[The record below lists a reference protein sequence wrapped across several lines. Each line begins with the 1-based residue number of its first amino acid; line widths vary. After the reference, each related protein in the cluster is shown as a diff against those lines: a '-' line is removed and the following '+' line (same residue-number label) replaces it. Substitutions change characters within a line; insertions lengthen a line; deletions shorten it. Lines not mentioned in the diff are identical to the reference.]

1 MSTSASTS
9 GSSASSSNASFSDA
23 ASLSARGYVPALDIR
38 TDGLKS
44 FAPDEPID
52 TLVVAV
58 FKGANGLELAGGPG
72 EVLTSQQEIALWKL
86 LTAVG
91 AVGSKGEVTTVPGEV
106 LAGAGTVNAEAAS
119 DEAAP
124 AGAAVERILAVGL
137 GDIEEVTDETIRE
150 AAGVASRN
158 VKRPQA
164 QAEGANAGA
173 DGAGTSADGAGA
185 DGAGTS
191 ADGASQDMDTNS
203 ASTNSANRGA
213 HVVSTLGMFGTE
225 AALVG
230 HGLGAYS
237 YFGQRAGTAAIDRI
251 TVLTHGSDG
260 NASAPEDTV
269 KRARIVV
276 ESVCFARDLV
286 NAPANELYPESYA
299 AIAAHQAEEFGI
311 KAEILDEKQLEEQ
324 GFGGIIGVGKG
335 SARAPRLLRL
345 TYTPAETKDGAPFVA
360 LVGKGITFDT
370 GGISLK
376 PGANMWDM
384 ISDMGGSAAVIAS
397 IYAVARLGV
406 PVKVTATVPMAENMP
421 SDRAT
426 RPGDILRHYGG
437 LTTEV
442 LNTDAEGRLV
452 LADAIVRA
460 CEDKPDYLIE
470 TATLTGAQMVAL
482 GNRTPG
488 VMGSIDFRDRVA
500 MISQEV
506 GENAWPMPL
515 PAELD
520 DALKSDVADL
530 RNIST
535 TRWGGMSVAGCY
547 LSHFVPDD
555 VEWVHIDIAGP
566 AYNTSA
572 PHGYTPK
579 RGTGVP
585 VRTIV
590 ETIERI
596 GRG

>member
-1 MSTSASTS
+1 MS
-9 GSSASSSNASFSDA
+9 NR
-23 ASLSARGYVPALDIR
+23 LSARGAVPTLDVR
-38 TDGLKS
+38 TDGFES
-44 FAPDEPID
+44 FGSDETID
-52 TLVVAV
+52 NLVVAV
-58 FKGANGLELAGGPG
+58 FQGENGLELAGGPG
-72 EVLTSQQEIALWKL
+72 EVLSSQQEIALWKL

-91 AVGSKGEVTTVPGEV
+91 AVGRKGEVTTVPGEILSNSGV
-106 LAGAGTVNAEAAS
+106 ANEEGEAPS
-119 DEAAP
+119 TP
-124 AGAAVERILAVGL
+124 RIERILAVGL

-150 AAGVASRN
+150 AAGVVSRS
-158 VKRPQA
+158 VTRPV
-164 QAEGANAGA
+164 AEAGS
-173 DGAGTSADGAGA
+173 DDSE
-185 DGAGTS
+185 
-191 ADGASQDMDTNS
+191 SQNE
-203 ASTNSANRGA
+203 ARARGA
-213 HVVSTLGMFGTE
+213 HVVSTLGMFGAE
-225 AALVG
+225 AAAVG

-237 YFGQRAGTAAIDRI
+237 YFGQKSGTATIDRV
-251 TVLTHGSDG
+251 TVLTHPGED
-260 NASAPEDTV
+260 NDKSAQDV
-269 KRARIVV
+269 AKRSQILV

-299 AIAAHQAEEFGI
+299 AIAAEQAKEFGI
-311 KAEILDEKQLEEQ
+311 DAEILDEKQLEEQ

-345 TYTPAETKDGAPFVA
+345 TYTPTKNDGDTPFVA

-397 IYAVARLGV
+397 IYAVARLDA
-406 PVKVTATVPMAENMP
+406 PVKVTATIPMAENMP

-460 CEDKPDYLIE
+460 CEDNPDYLIE

-488 VMGSIDFRDRVA
+488 IMGSIDFRDRVA

-506 GENAWPMPL
+506 GDNGWPMPL

-547 LSHFVPDD
+547 LSHFVPEN

-566 AYNTSA
+566 AYNTAA

-590 ETIERI
+590 EAIEAI
-596 GRG
+596 GRD

>member
-1 MSTSASTS
+1 VTT
-9 GSSASSSNASFSDA
+9 
-23 ASLSARGYVPALDIR
+23 SLSARGAVPALDVR

-44 FAPDEPID
+44 FGANESID

-58 FKGANGLELAGGPG
+58 FQGANGLELAGGPG

-91 AVGSKGEVTTVPGEV
+91 AVGKKGEVTTVPGEV
-106 LAGAGTVNAEAAS
+106 LSDGDATGISDDDAS
-119 DEAAP
+119 GP
-124 AGAAVERILAVGL
+124 VVERILAVGL

-150 AAGVASRN
+150 VAGVASRN
-158 VKRPQA
+158 VKRPNNQTDEEGESD
-164 QAEGANAGA
+164 AE
-173 DGAGTSADGAGA
+173 
-185 DGAGTS
+185 
-191 ADGASQDMDTNS
+191 
-203 ASTNSANRGA
+203 STDRGA

-237 YFGQRAGTAAIDRI
+237 YFGQKSGSAAVERV
-251 TVLTHGSDG
+251 TVLGHAGDDTK
-260 NASAPEDTV
+260 SAPEEIT
-269 KRARIVV
+269 KRAQILV
-276 ESVCFARDLV
+276 ESVYFARDLV

-299 AIAAHQAEEFGI
+299 TIAAEQAKEFGI
-311 KAEILDEKQLEEQ
+311 EAEILDEKQLEKQ

-345 TYTPAETKDGAPFVA
+345 TYTPAEAKEDTPFVA

-397 IYAVARLGV
+397 IYAVARLGA

-488 VMGSIDFRDRVA
+488 IMGSIDFRDRVA
-500 MISQEV
+500 MVSQEV
-506 GENAWPMPL
+506 GDNGWPMPL

-535 TRWGGMSVAGCY
+535 NRWGGMSVAGCY
-547 LSHFVPDD
+547 LSHFVPEN

-590 ETIERI
+590 ETIESI
-596 GRG
+596 GRD

>member
-1 MSTSASTS
+1 MDT
-9 GSSASSSNASFSDA
+9 
-23 ASLSARGYVPALDIR
+23 R

-72 EVLTSQQEIALWKL
+72 EVLTSEQEIALWKL

-106 LAGAGTVNAEAAS
+106 LAGAGAVNAEVAS
-119 DEAAP
+119 DEAVP
-124 AGAAVERILAVGL
+124 AGPAVERILAVGL

-164 QAEGANAGA
+164 QAEGDNAGA

-185 DGAGTS
+185 DGA
-191 ADGASQDMDTNS
+191 SQDVD
-203 ASTNSANRGA
+203 TNSANRGA

>member
-23 ASLSARGYVPALDIR
+23 ASLSARGYIPALDTR

-72 EVLTSQQEIALWKL
+72 EVLTSEQEIALWKL

-106 LAGAGTVNAEAAS
+106 LAGAGAVNAEVAS
-119 DEAAP
+119 DEAVP
-124 AGAAVERILAVGL
+124 AGPAVERILAVGL

-164 QAEGANAGA
+164 QAEGDNAGA

-185 DGAGTS
+185 DGA
-191 ADGASQDMDTNS
+191 SQDVD
-203 ASTNSANRGA
+203 TNSANRGA

>member
-1 MSTSASTS
+1 M
-9 GSSASSSNASFSDA
+9 
-23 ASLSARGYVPALDIR
+23 PALDTR

-72 EVLTSQQEIALWKL
+72 EVLTSEQEIALWKL

-106 LAGAGTVNAEAAS
+106 LAGAGAVNAEVAS
-119 DEAAP
+119 DEAVP
-124 AGAAVERILAVGL
+124 AGPAVERILAVGL

-164 QAEGANAGA
+164 QAEGDNAGA

-185 DGAGTS
+185 DGA
-191 ADGASQDMDTNS
+191 SQDVD
-203 ASTNSANRGA
+203 TNSANRGA

-251 TVLTHGSDG
+251 TVLTHGSDD

-286 NAPANELYPESYA
+286 NAPANELYPESYD

>member
-1 MSTSASTS
+1 M
-9 GSSASSSNASFSDA
+9 
-23 ASLSARGYVPALDIR
+23 PALDTR

-72 EVLTSQQEIALWKL
+72 EVLTSEQEIALWKL

-106 LAGAGTVNAEAAS
+106 LAGAGAVNAEVAS
-119 DEAAP
+119 DEAVP
-124 AGAAVERILAVGL
+124 AGPAVERILAVGL

-164 QAEGANAGA
+164 QAEGDNAGA

-185 DGAGTS
+185 DGA
-191 ADGASQDMDTNS
+191 SQDVD
-203 ASTNSANRGA
+203 TNSANRGA

-251 TVLTHGSDG
+251 TVLTHGSDD